1 MKEITTLELEKL
13 LKEGYELNIIDV
25 READEVAQGMIPQAI
40 HIPLKAIPARYL
52 ELDKEKEY
60 IMVCRSGGRSSQAV
74 QFLEQKGFHA
84 VNMKGGLMTWKG
96 NVKRKL
102 VV

>member
-1 MKEITTLELEKL
+1 MKELSALEVEKL
-13 LKEGYELNIIDV
+13 INDGYELNIIDV
-25 READEVAQGMIPQAI
+25 REVDEVAEGMIPQAT
-40 HIPLKAIPARYL
+40 HIPLNAIPARYL

-84 VNMKGGLMTWKG
+84 VNMKGGMMTWKG
-96 NVKRKL
+96 KVKRK
-102 VV
+102 